1 MKKLLG
7 VVVAG
12 VLLQGCGGG
21 GSSSSAPSEPR
32 YFLADLTL
40 PELIYP
46 DYVVGESNSKFT
58 LYQADQINSKV
69 IDAALEKLNSNV
81 EDGIFKYPIS
91 FTNKAYDVKFGNLT
105 LRNEDDF
112 ATFYEASDFLNDSFT
127 FTLDGVDYTF
137 QTLNFDITALKQKAT
152 DFSTGYD
159 DLAGGQ
165 LSMHLS
171 YLVNNQYHV
180 SFINQLH
187 PQLVNIGY
195 IPKQKTNQ
203 GKLDKSLFSKNIVDN
218 EATNFLDTVTQPNA
232 ENIFSDF
239 FNKYCYSSYEP
250 ASSNLTTAVVSNIKT
265 TNGYISNIEI
275 KMSDDIVVDELG
287 FEHHIKT
294 PVVYGRSNFADLFT
308 TEALKNG
315 VSKDEFDLTQQVV
328 DDHGA
333 FSYQMDFFYAG
344 QWSSVTCN

>member
-81 EDGIFKYPIS
+81 EDGTFKYPIS

-171 YLVNNQYHV
+171 YLVNNQY
-180 SFINQLH
+180 
-187 PQLVNIGY
+187 
-195 IPKQKTNQ
+195 
-203 GKLDKSLFSKNIVDN
+203 
-218 EATNFLDTVTQPNA
+218 
-232 ENIFSDF
+232 
-239 FNKYCYSSYEP
+239 
-250 ASSNLTTAVVSNIKT
+250 
-265 TNGYISNIEI
+265 
-275 KMSDDIVVDELG
+275 
-287 FEHHIKT
+287 
-294 PVVYGRSNFADLFT
+294 
-308 TEALKNG
+308 
-315 VSKDEFDLTQQVV
+315 
-328 DDHGA
+328 
-333 FSYQMDFFYAG
+333 
-344 QWSSVTCN
+344 